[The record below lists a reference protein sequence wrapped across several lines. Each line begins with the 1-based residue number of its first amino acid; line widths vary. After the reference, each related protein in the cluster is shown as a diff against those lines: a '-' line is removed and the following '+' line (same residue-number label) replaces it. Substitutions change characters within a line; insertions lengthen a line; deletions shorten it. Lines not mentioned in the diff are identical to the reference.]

1 MEDLNEINLTGVD
14 LTQVSEYGTYK
25 IMLDMAMKQA
35 IETFVVIGYLLKRAR
50 DTNILIGSSYK
61 SVTEM
66 ALKEYGLQKDQVS
79 RYIAINDRFS
89 ENGYSPRLQKQYE
102 HFGIAKLQEMLQ
114 LPDAIIAE
122 LTPQMTRS
130 DIQEIKKEYHEEN
143 KKTDIEV
150 MLETDEAEMFSS
162 LAEKSLYQYFK
173 DNTGAYEKIWDIACR
188 TKYGLVRTETV
199 IENLAPSEIMKE
211 YVRLSGIGKILIT
224 VNAETGV
231 FTFTNMRNGD
241 KDSVNAQTLIK
252 IFIRIFTPAYA
263 KDAKHTWERVYNID
277 YPETEVITDN
287 HDAITKES
295 DTIPK
300 ESEIVSEKPAKKPEK
315 IHEKVKRKLQTLKQ
329 DREKPESKPEKQS
342 ENATNVINTQCES
355 ISENKKDWKYIM
367 YEEMAAVNEKIRS
380 NISDRDNEKIILNA
394 QMLIKM
400 TEELQKCEQTQDIP
414 GQMSMDE
421 LTGKDEADTLHEA
434 GEQS

>member
-1 MEDLNEINLTGVD
+1 
-14 LTQVSEYGTYK
+14 
-25 IMLDMAMKQA
+25 
-35 IETFVVIGYLLKRAR
+35 
-50 DTNILIGSSYK
+50 
-61 SVTEM
+61 
-66 ALKEYGLQKDQVS
+66 
-79 RYIAINDRFS
+79 
-89 ENGYSPRLQKQYE
+89 
-102 HFGIAKLQEMLQ
+102 
-114 LPDAIIAE
+114 
-122 LTPQMTRS
+122 
-130 DIQEIKKEYHEEN
+130 
-143 KKTDIEV
+143 

-188 TKYGLVRTETV
+188 TKIRVSTHGNGFENFTVREDCQ
-199 IENLAPSEIMKE
+199 KE

-300 ESEIVSEKPAKKPEK
+300 ESEIVSEKSAKKPEK
-315 IHEKVKRKLQTLKQ
+315 IHEKLKRKLQTLKQ
-329 DREKPESKPEKQS
+329 DREKPESKPEKQ
-342 ENATNVINTQCES
+342 IRKCH
-355 ISENKKDWKYIM
+355 KCDKY
-367 YEEMAAVNEKIRS
+367 
-380 NISDRDNEKIILNA
+380 
-394 QMLIKM
+394 
-400 TEELQKCEQTQDIP
+400 
-414 GQMSMDE
+414 SM
-421 LTGKDEADTLHEA
+421 
-434 GEQS
+434 

>member
-1 MEDLNEINLTGVD
+1 
-14 LTQVSEYGTYK
+14 
-25 IMLDMAMKQA
+25 
-35 IETFVVIGYLLKRAR
+35 
-50 DTNILIGSSYK
+50 
-61 SVTEM
+61 
-66 ALKEYGLQKDQVS
+66 
-79 RYIAINDRFS
+79 
-89 ENGYSPRLQKQYE
+89 
-102 HFGIAKLQEMLQ
+102 
-114 LPDAIIAE
+114 
-122 LTPQMTRS
+122 
-130 DIQEIKKEYHEEN
+130 
-143 KKTDIEV
+143 
-150 MLETDEAEMFSS
+150 
-162 LAEKSLYQYFK
+162 
-173 DNTGAYEKIWDIACR
+173 
-188 TKYGLVRTETV
+188 
-199 IENLAPSEIMKE
+199 MKE